1 MKLVAQMLVK
11 AGLTH
16 LITVDLHQK
25 EIQGFFDIPV
35 DNLRASSFLLDYIQQ
50 QVKTLSRYLRKRST
64 SLRSVRQ
71 IPDWRNS
78 VIVART
84 PNQAKR
90 VTGFAERL
98 KLNIAVIHGCHDR
111 ESESEEADGRNS
123 PPPPPSG
130 LNNLVVPMSKRRSVF
145 TIPSLALGSSN
156 YYSSA
161 CFPAHKYLDVFL
173 DEYACCPPN

>member
-50 QVKTLSRYLRKRST
+50 QVKQKIISCFFSNNNLFYLF
-64 SLRSVRQ
+64 Q

-98 KLNIAVIHGCHDR
+98 KLNIAVIHGCQDQ
-111 ESESEEADGRNS
+111 ENESEEADGRNS
-123 PPPPPSG
+123 PPPSSSG
-130 LNNLVVPMSKRRSVF
+130 LDNPIASMSKRRSVF

-156 YYSSA
+156 YCLATYIYNHACYSA
-161 CFPAHKYLDVFL
+161 
-173 DEYACCPPN
+173 